1 MRLGRGSHGKEAG
14 LGTRHRP
21 DASLTTLLTELG
33 LSPSTGEV
41 VEAHRDEAA
50 APKASWLGEVSP
62 DGQWI

>member
-50 APKASWLGEVSP
+50 APKAA
-62 DGQWI
+62 